1 MIECVILRVR
11 DHYVGYV
18 KGKELICTMGDSVE
32 EVVENLITHLEVVD
46 YVHMEVTVA
55 RLLNELNIDRDESD
69 EPAID

>member
-32 EVVENLITHLEVVD
+32 EVVENLMIHLDTIE
-46 YVHMEVTVA
+46 YVHMEITIA
-55 RLLNELNIDRDESD
+55 RLLNELNIDRNESD
-69 EPAID
+69 